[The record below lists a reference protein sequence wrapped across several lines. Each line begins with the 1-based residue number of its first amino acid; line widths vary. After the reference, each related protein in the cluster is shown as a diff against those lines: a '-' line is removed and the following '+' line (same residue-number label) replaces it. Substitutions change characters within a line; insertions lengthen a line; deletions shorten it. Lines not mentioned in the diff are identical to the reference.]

1 LDLERLQEVRA
12 GWAVQAE
19 AYFRRNAADWDR
31 VRSLHVDEAKVEAAL
46 RRLVGREQVEEL
58 LDIGTGTGRVLE
70 LLGDKVAAAIGI
82 DRSLD
87 MLKVAR
93 ANLLR
98 AGFRRCQVRHADM
111 NRLPF
116 ESGRFDVAVLHMA
129 LHYVENPATALA
141 EA

>member
-1 LDLERLQEVRA
+1 
-12 GWAVQAE
+12 
-19 AYFRRNAADWDR
+19 
-31 VRSLHVDEAKVEAAL
+31 
-46 RRLVGREQVEEL
+46 
-58 LDIGTGTGRVLE
+58 
-70 LLGDKVAAAIGI
+70 
-82 DRSLD
+82 RSLD

-98 AGFRRCQVRHADM
+98 AGFRHCQVRHADM

-141 EA
+141 EAGRVLRPGGRLIVVDFDEHEHSELREQHAHRWLGFSEARMARLLEQAGLVPGAPERLPGR